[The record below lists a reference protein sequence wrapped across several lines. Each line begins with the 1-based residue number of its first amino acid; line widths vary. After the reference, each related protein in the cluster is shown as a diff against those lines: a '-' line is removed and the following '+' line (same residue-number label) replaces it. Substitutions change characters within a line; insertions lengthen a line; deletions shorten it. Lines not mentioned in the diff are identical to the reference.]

1 MKTLLILGNDKLS
14 ELAISKIV
22 LNKNLK
28 ILIDRSNNFK
38 RVYKLLIKGVISP
51 LLLIKMLYCEHKRKN
66 LVSLKSFESI
76 HSNKMLIG
84 FVKKYKI
91 KKIILFRASLI
102 IDKKLIKKKIKILN
116 IHAAKVP
123 KYGGIGSIQKALKH
137 KELNQYASLHL
148 VKVAIDKGKV
158 LDKEKYNLIPNK
170 SYCYNEEVAYRAA
183 SKLLSRTLLK

>member
-91 KKIILFRASLI
+91 KKIILFRAGLI
-102 IDKKLIKKKIKILN
+102 IDKKLIKKN
-116 IHAAKVP
+116 
-123 KYGGIGSIQKALKH
+123 
-137 KELNQYASLHL
+137 
-148 VKVAIDKGKV
+148 
-158 LDKEKYNLIPNK
+158 
-170 SYCYNEEVAYRAA
+170 
-183 SKLLSRTLLK
+183 